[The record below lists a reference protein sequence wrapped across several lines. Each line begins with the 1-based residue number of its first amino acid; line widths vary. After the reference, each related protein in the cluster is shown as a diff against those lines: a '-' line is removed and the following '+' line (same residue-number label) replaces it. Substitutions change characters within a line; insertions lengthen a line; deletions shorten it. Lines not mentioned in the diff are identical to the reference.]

1 MNNTKSADFDCL
13 KEKNSAELS
22 NVLDIL
28 KYVLCTKSRIKH
40 CECFVASLHEINW
53 VFDLVNLSVI
63 MSEYYVCKKR
73 GFSSRLELLYVQLLS
88 KIVSIHEK

>member
-1 MNNTKSADFDCL
+1 MYCVKKPIFDGVIC
-13 KEKNSAELS
+13 
-22 NVLDIL
+22 VLL
-28 KYVLCTKSRIKH
+28 RIKH

-63 MSEYYVCKKR
+63 MSEYFVCKKR

-88 KIVSIHEK
+88 EIVSKHGK